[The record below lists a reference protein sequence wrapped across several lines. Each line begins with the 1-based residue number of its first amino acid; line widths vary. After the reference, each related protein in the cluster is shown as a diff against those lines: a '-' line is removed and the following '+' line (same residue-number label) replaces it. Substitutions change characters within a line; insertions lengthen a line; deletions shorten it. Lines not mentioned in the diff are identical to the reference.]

1 MTSIVDKSK
10 NILIISS
17 ADKPE
22 DIETNEQFV
31 HALKTKL
38 GEQINL
44 EWVNY
49 HAIAIE
55 FSSEG
60 TKIYLKDSQ
69 KEIASYDFVYF
80 KSIFR
85 HSEMASIIAR
95 YLTRQNV
102 EFVCKELLEHS
113 PSTKLS
119 QLDRMGT
126 GNLSIPRTVYMT
138 HREWSSSFEKL
149 TLMFGERFI
158 FKAIDAFGGGQ
169 NYLVEDKQTF
179 IEALKENPSVEFT
192 AQEFL
197 ENDSDYRVLILEGV
211 PKLIIRRKRHDE
223 TTHLNNTSQGAGATL
238 VAIEDFD
245 NEALSMALDAAAL
258 LRRDI
263 AGVDVLFELHTGMPY
278 LLEVNASPQV
288 GSGAFVEE
296 KLTIF
301 ASYFLEKVGLSRRKD
316 DVV

>member
-1 MTSIVDKSK
+1 MTAIIDKPK

-22 DIETNEQFV
+22 DVETNEQFV
-31 HALKTKL
+31 HRLKSKI

-55 FSSEG
+55 FSSAG
-60 TKIYLKDSQ
+60 TEVYLKDSH
-69 KEIASYDFVYF
+69 KDIASYDFVYF

-95 YLTRQNV
+95 YLARHNV

-119 QLDRMGT
+119 QLDRIGT
-126 GNLSIPRTVYMT
+126 GKLSIPQTIYMT
-138 HREWSSSFEKL
+138 RREWASSFEKL
-149 TLMFGERFI
+149 TLMFGEKFI
-158 FKAIDAFGGGQ
+158 FKAVDAFGGGQ
-169 NYLVEDKQTF
+169 NYLVGDKQAF
-179 IEALKENPSVEFT
+179 ITALKENPSVEFT

-223 TTHLNNTSQGAGATL
+223 TTHLNNTSQGAGALL

-245 NEALSMALDAAAL
+245 GKALSMALEAASL
-258 LRRDI
+258 LQRDI
-263 AGVDVLFELHTGMPY
+263 AGVDVLFELHTNKPY

-296 KLTIF
+296 KVTMF
-301 ASYFLEKVGLSRRKD
+301 ADYFLEKVGLSQRKD
-316 DVV
+316 DDV